1 MTLILVGYMGSGKS
15 SIGMKLSRILNY
27 EFIDLD
33 TYIEEGIRM
42 TISDIFKTK
51 GEVFFIKQESFY
63 LNEVIKKRHTIIAL
77 GGGTPC
83 YGNNLD
89 TLKKE
94 EGIKTIYL
102 KASIP
107 NLVERLFSEKSN
119 RPLISHLENKTE
131 LLEFIGKHLF
141 ERAPFYEESE
151 ITVKTD
157 SLTIDQ
163 VVESILLQL
172 F

>member
-15 SIGMKLSRILNY
+15 SVGMKLSRILNY
-27 EFIDLD
+27 DFIDLD
-33 TYIEEGIRM
+33 TYIEEGIGM

-51 GEVFFIKQESFY
+51 GEIFFRKQESHY
-63 LNEVIKKRHTIIAL
+63 LKEVLKKEHTIIAL

-83 YGNNLD
+83 YGTNLNIV
-89 TLKKE
+89 KE
-94 EGIKTIYL
+94 DENSKTIYL

-107 NLVERLFSEKSN
+107 YLVERLFVEKSS
-119 RPLISHLENKTE
+119 RPLISHLDTKPE

-141 ERAPFYEESE
+141 ERAPFYEESDVT
-151 ITVKTD
+151 IKTD
-157 SLTIDQ
+157 SMSVSE